1 MDTDYLIQLVTD
13 GCDPDV
19 IVEVLDLPVDQL
31 VEALR
36 SQIIDNESNF
46 LDYLE
51 IDDE

>member
-13 GCDPDV
+13 GCDPD
-19 IVEVLDLPVDQL
+19 DLPVDQL